1 MTASDS
7 DDGDDGRGQDE
18 DEITLFTL
26 IYNHAKITNNE
37 WENAIYR
44 VILGD
49 PSVKAPYNQW
59 AGFLGISTEL
69 LWNNYSLKTRSYFI
83 LNKYQFNKQIETFM
97 SVIPWPSVRHTLTF
111 CVYFEHSFFNGL
123 FCW

>member
-37 WENAIYR
+37 WEN
-44 VILGD
+44 VI
-49 PSVKAPYNQW
+49 
-59 AGFLGISTEL
+59 
-69 LWNNYSLKTRSYFI
+69 
-83 LNKYQFNKQIETFM
+83 
-97 SVIPWPSVRHTLTF
+97 
-111 CVYFEHSFFNGL
+111 
-123 FCW
+123 

>member
-7 DDGDDGRGQDE
+7 DGGDGDGRGQDE

-59 AGFLGISTEL
+59 AGF
-69 LWNNYSLKTRSYFI
+69 F
-83 LNKYQFNKQIETFM
+83 
-97 SVIPWPSVRHTLTF
+97 
-111 CVYFEHSFFNGL
+111 
-123 FCW
+123 